1 MGALTARV
9 RGVQR
14 AAARLLD
21 RVSEHGI
28 PQLSATSL
36 ALFGLYNAA
45 SFGFFADR
53 YTGLASFSTV
63 FAVAHPAVWA
73 GLYALTSLIL
83 LYGSVRDRDFVK
95 GATLGLCAV
104 HALIGVMTI
113 YPIVGPLEAPPTAF
127 SAYATPAVWC
137 YLTFLLWRIRV
148 AKR

>member
-1 MGALTARV
+1 MGAVTAFAFAVRARV
-9 RGVQR
+9 W
-14 AAARLLD
+14 RLLD

-63 FAVAHPAVWA
+63 FTVAHPAVWA

-83 LYGSVRDRDFVK
+83 LYGSLRDRDFVK

>member
-1 MGALTARV
+1 MTRRIRKVRAYLT
-9 RGVQR
+9 
-14 AAARLLD
+14 RLLD

-36 ALFGLYNAA
+36 ALFGLYHAA
-45 SFGFFADR
+45 AFGFFADR

-63 FAVAHPAVWA
+63 FTVAHPAVWSA
-73 GLYALTSLIL
+73 LYAIASLVL
-83 LYGSVRDRDFVK
+83 LYGSIRDRNFTK

-104 HALIGVMTI
+104 HAIVGVMTI

-127 SAYATPAVWC
+127 SAYAAPAVWC
-137 YLTFLLWRIRV
+137 YVTFLLWRVRV

>member
-9 RGVQR
+9 RFVKR

-21 RVSEHGI
+21 RVSEHGV
-28 PQLSATSL
+28 PQVSATSL
-36 ALFGLYNAA
+36 ALFGLYNAV

-73 GLYALTSLIL
+73 GLYALASLIL

-104 HALIGVMTI
+104 HALVGVMTI